1 MFVTNFTKSRFLF
14 EEYSRLR
21 INIQF
26 ANPRLR
32 EECMV
37 SPLLP
42 LSSPTPAHT
51 SSLDQACSYLEQAA
65 QELKMNQ
72 DLLVVLSHPRKVI
85 TVSIPVKLDSG
96 EVEVLAGHRVQHCN
110 VLGPYKGGIRYHPA
124 VTLPEV
130 SALAML
136 MTWKCALLGIPY
148 GGAKGGIALDPAGYS
163 VGELERIT
171 RRYTSELI
179 KDIGPEVDI
188 PAPDMGTSAR
198 EMAWMMDTYSV
209 NVGHAVPGI
218 VTGKPISIGGS
229 RGRELATGR
238 GVMIT
243 VREALAEQG
252 KSLVGARLVIQGF
265 GNVGSAAALL
275 LHEAG
280 AKILAV
286 SKGSGG
292 IFAEAG
298 LDIPALKIYAA
309 QNRKNFAGFPGAVPI
324 TNAEL
329 LAVPCDVLIPA
340 ALENQITEEN
350 VNQVQAHIVAEAANG
365 PLTLKA
371 DQALEARGVTVLP
384 DILTNA
390 GGVVVSYL
398 EWVLGLSYVFWDE
411 ERVNRELEGLMVQA
425 FRQVSQQ
432 SKARQISRRLAAY
445 TLGVGRVA
453 QALNDRGLYP

>member
-1 MFVTNFTKSRFLF
+1 
-14 EEYSRLR
+14 
-21 INIQF
+21 
-26 ANPRLR
+26 
-32 EECMV
+32 MV
-37 SPLLP
+37 SPSLLP
-42 LSSPTPAHT
+42 LEAASPAHICPF
-51 SSLDQACSYLEQAA
+51 DQACSFLEQAA
-65 QELKMNQ
+65 RELKMDQ
-72 DLLVVLSHPRKVI
+72 SLLVVLSNPRKSVS
-85 TVSIPVKLDSG
+85 VSIPVKLDSG
-96 EVEVLAGHRVQHCN
+96 EVQVLVGHRVQHCD
-110 VLGPYKGGIRYHPA
+110 VLGPYKGGVRYHPA
-124 VTLPEV
+124 VTLREV

-148 GGAKGGIALDPAGYS
+148 GGAKGGIALEPTRYS

-209 NVGHAVPGI
+209 NVGHAVPGV
-218 VTGKPISIGGS
+218 VTGKPVSIGGS

-238 GVMIT
+238 GVMIV

-252 KSLVGARLVIQGF
+252 KSLAGARVVIQGF

-286 SKGSGG
+286 STGSGG
-292 IFAEAG
+292 IFAQAG
-298 LDIPALKIYAA
+298 LDIPALKVFAA
-309 QNRKNFAGFPGAVPI
+309 SNRKRLAGFPQAVPI
-324 TNAEL
+324 TNSEL
-329 LAVPCDVLIPA
+329 LTLPCDVLIPA

-350 VNQVQAHIVAEAANG
+350 VNQIQASILAEAANG
-365 PLTLKA
+365 PVTLKA

-398 EWVLGLSYVFWDE
+398 EWVQALSYVFWDE
-411 ERVNRELEGLMVQA
+411 ERVNREMERLMVQA
-425 FRQVSQQ
+425 YHQVTQE
-432 SKARQISRRLAAY
+432 SKARQVPRRLAAY

-453 QALNDRGLYP
+453 QALTDRGLYP